1 MVKSRFAIATHILT
15 VLTHM
20 KDVWG
25 SSDLIAKSLNI
36 NPVLVRKE
44 ISNLKRDGLILC
56 KEGKGGGSK
65 LARPSTEITL
75 GDVFNTIKEDHIFAF
90 AKNEPN
96 SECNVGNQIKKF
108 LTPVFENV
116 DQAVFNELNKISLKE
131 FSDKFCVRNQPTD
144 CKSGMNFR

>member
-15 VLTHM
+15 VLAHM
-20 KDVWG
+20 KNVWS
-25 SSDLIAKSLNI
+25 SSDRIAKSLNI

-44 ISNLKRDGLILC
+44 ISNLKRNGFILC

-65 LARPSTEITL
+65 LARPSSEITL

-90 AKNEPN
+90 AKNEPS
-96 SECNVGNQIKKF
+96 SECNVGNQIKEY

-116 DQAVFNELNKISLKE
+116 DQAVFNELNKISLE
-131 FSDKFCVRNQPTD
+131 AFSNKFCTKNHTQQIVNQ
-144 CKSGMNFR
+144 K